1 MVSIG
6 AISGAR
12 ACRILG
18 EIQSGPGAL
27 DVSRFSR
34 SFLMPACSILMSGME
49 GALFSGS
56 LHLEFMS
63 ESVYCLPSLNAELNC
78 LFSTCAFSLEFVT
91 SKPLSLRG
99 GDTNI
104 GGFLLFYIAP
114 KSFIFLM

>member
-1 MVSIG
+1 MVESIG

-34 SFLMPACSILMSGME
+34 SFLMPACSILMSGIE
-49 GALFSGS
+49 GAFFSGS
-56 LHLEFMS
+56 LHFVLMS
-63 ESVYCLPSLNAELNC
+63 VSVYCLPSLNAELNC
-78 LFSTCAFSLEFVT
+78 LFSTCAFSLELVT

-99 GDTNI
+99 GTPTLEA
-104 GGFLLFYIAP
+104 FCC
-114 KSFIFLM
+114 FI